1 MIVAFLAFTCATS
14 FATAAQA
21 ETPPPK
27 ESLAIF
33 EGQLHGH
40 QVSAV
45 TLRTKAHTFRVALT
59 DGHVVSVLFPAA
71 QRQQLTT
78 NIKAAGITVKI
89 AKTPPAPSHKR
100 RYIAGAFALV
110 VIVLAVAGVL
120 VSSRRRRRREE
131 GK

>member
-1 MIVAFLAFTCATS
+1 VIVAFLAFTCAAP
-14 FATAAQA
+14 FVTAAQA

-27 ESLAIF
+27 ESLATF

-40 QVSAV
+40 QVSTV
-45 TLRTKAHTFRVALT
+45 TLRTKAHTFRVVLA
-59 DGHVVSVLFPAA
+59 DGHVVSVVFPSA
-71 QRQQLTT
+71 QQQQLAR
-78 NIKAAGITVKI
+78 NIEAAGITMKV
-89 AKTPPAPSHKR
+89 AKVQPPSHKR
-100 RYIAGAFALV
+100 RYIVGAMVIV